1 MTIFSKQRYTRFF
14 RSTTLLFCGLA
25 ISSLLVLGAHAQSKD
40 ELFRGTWQ
48 IDTPEKGTLIM
59 IVKSQSQASY
69 FWGDNT
75 DRTVYSGTWA
85 SEGET
90 ATLIWADG
98 SQHRIEGDSLGFAIT
113 HIDAGGREAYTTK
126 AQQVPAEILGQWAK
140 PPTKASEIAS
150 DRDQAKGF
158 IGIWK
163 IGEDETNANYIFVES
178 DRSAATNAGG
188 EDGLRGSWA
197 KQGSELHI
205 TWDSGHYS
213 ILRPI
218 KREFIYKMVEDVTG
232 KDGLVFFPYIMT
244 LFMFILVANFLGLL
258 PMAFTTTSHIAV
270 TAVMAMA
277 VFLAVTIIGFV
288 KNGFGFL
295 AVFWISSA
303 PLILRPILALIEI
316 ISYFVRP
323 VSHSI
328 RLAGNMMAGHA
339 VIKVFAA
346 FAPLVLISTG
356 IGIVVTPLSILAITA
371 IYALEVL
378 VAFIQAYV
386 FAILT
391 CVYLRDALHPHH

>member
-1 MTIFSKQRYTRFF
+1 MATQSHGEAEAGLVFHPMDQFQVTALFGADKVEWFTITNVTLWMGLTIATIVLILVFGARGRALVPTR
-14 RSTTLLFCGLA
+14 
-25 ISSLLVLGAHAQSKD
+25 
-40 ELFRGTWQ
+40 
-48 IDTPEKGTLIM
+48 
-59 IVKSQSQASY
+59 SQSIA
-69 FWGDNT
+69 
-75 DRTVYSGTWA
+75 
-85 SEGET
+85 E
-90 ATLIWADG
+90 L
-98 SQHRIEGDSLGFAIT
+98 
-113 HIDAGGREAYTTK
+113 AY
-126 AQQVPAEILGQWAK
+126 G
-140 PPTKASEIAS
+140 
-150 DRDQAKGF
+150 
-158 IGIWK
+158 
-163 IGEDETNANYIFVES
+163 
-178 DRSAATNAGG
+178 
-188 EDGLRGSWA
+188 
-197 KQGSELHI
+197 
-205 TWDSGHYS
+205 
-213 ILRPI
+213 
-218 KREFIYKMVEDVTG
+218 FIYKMGEDVTG
-232 KDGLVFFPYIMT
+232 KDGIVFFPYIMT

-371 IYALEVL
+371 IYALSL
-378 VAFIQAYV
+378 IH
-386 FAILT
+386 I
-391 CVYLRDALHPHH
+391 